1 MVIDRNMV
9 VVILYNIACAYQ
21 GLWVLE
27 KCAKYI
33 DGVIFNIEKSL
44 TENLHPNKSQPT
56 MDLASRM
63 RKLKF

>member
-21 GLWVLE
+21 GLWILE

-33 DGVIFNIEKSL
+33 DSVIFNIEKSL
-44 TENLHPNKSQPT
+44 DERKEDHKEKS
-56 MDLASRM
+56 
-63 RKLKF
+63 

>member
-1 MVIDRNMV
+1 MVIDRNMI

-27 KCAKYI
+27 KCSKYI

-44 TENLHPNKSQPT
+44 QE
-56 MDLASRM
+56 DAIEE
-63 RKLKF
+63 